1 MSFSWIS
8 VSCYILLRVNKYI
21 LASKK
26 HKNKLLLCVFHD
38 FPLIPLSLS
47 LFVSTVSS
55 QSHFIRFLSLCYC
68 SLLFLGSRRS
78 SSFFTQ
84 THQSFP
90 FSLSLLC
97 TRLSLP
103 PSPVTDLPLPLCDT
117 LHLLTFQLSCLPSLS
132 VFLILFPRH
141 SLGKGIWHRV
151 EQLSEK
157 NTSRLKQDRS
167 SQEKQNEQWTC

>member
-26 HKNKLLLCVFHD
+26 HILSYCCVYFMISLSFPSVYLCLYLQYPVNLILSVSFLCVIV
-38 FPLIPLSLS
+38 LCC
-47 LFVSTVSS
+47 
-55 QSHFIRFLSLCYC
+55 FLDLVGLHP
-68 SLLFLGSRRS
+68 SLLKRI
-78 SSFFTQ
+78 
-84 THQSFP
+84 
-90 FSLSLLC
+90 SLSLLY

-132 VFLILFPRH
+132 VSLILFPRH
-141 SLGKGIWHRV
+141 SLRKGIWHRV

-167 SQEKQNEQWTC
+167 SQEKQNEQWTQC

>member
-1 MSFSWIS
+1 MNFCNLLHSFKG
-8 VSCYILLRVNKYI
+8 KYI
-21 LASKK
+21 FASKK
-26 HKNKLLLCVFHD
+26 HVLNYCCVYFM
-38 FPLIPLSLS
+38 ISLS
-47 LFVSTVSS
+47 FPSVYLCLYLQYR

-68 SLLFLGSRRS
+68 SLLFLGSRLS

-103 PSPVTDLPLPLCDT
+103 PSPVIDLPLPLCDT

-132 VFLILFPRH
+132 VSLILFPRH
-141 SLGKGIWHRV
+141 SLRNGI
-151 EQLSEK
+151 
-157 NTSRLKQDRS
+157 
-167 SQEKQNEQWTC
+167 